1 MPTRREALGALAA
14 PLLGGMPSA
23 RATPALRA
31 LFATP
36 GAPQAIARD
45 EDFWREVQRAF
56 PCDRTLSNLN
66 NGGVSPSPAVALD
79 AQRRHLAA
87 SNEAPAWSMWRVLEP
102 RKEIV
107 RERLAREWG
116 VDPESV
122 ALVRNAS
129 EGLQICQFGFDLE
142 PGDEVLTS
150 TQDYPR
156 MRNTFRQRERR
167 EGVVLR
173 EVRLPGPEAEDALV
187 VEAFRAALSERTR
200 LMLVCHVIN
209 LNGRVLPVRELC
221 ALGREHGVPVVVDG
235 AHAFA
240 HLPFRLDE
248 LGCDYYATSL
258 HKWLAAPHGTGLLY
272 VARERIPGLW
282 PLMAAEEEQDADI
295 RKFEEIGTHPAAQTL
310 AIAEALDFHLGLGHE
325 RKYARLVHLRDRWAR
340 RLAANPRTRLHTS
353 LEPGRAGAIALV
365 EFEGLDTTALR
376 QWLWREHR
384 ILLTQITHDEL
395 NGLRVSP
402 SVYTSVEE
410 IDRFAER
417 IEHALAHGIPG

>member
-129 EGLQICQFGFDLE
+129 EGLQIIDGLAV
-142 PGDEVLTS
+142 GDVLVTAG
-150 TQDYPR
+150 QMKIY
-156 MRNTFRQRERR
+156 
-167 EGVVLR
+167 
-173 EVRLPGPEAEDALV
+173 
-187 VEAFRAALSERTR
+187 
-200 LMLVCHVIN
+200 
-209 LNGRVLPVRELC
+209 
-221 ALGREHGVPVVVDG
+221 DG
-235 AHAFA
+235 AKVNPIPAIG
-240 HLPFRLDE
+240 LP
-248 LGCDYYATSL
+248 TS
-258 HKWLAAPHGTGLLY
+258 G
-272 VARERIPGLW
+272 
-282 PLMAAEEEQDADI
+282 
-295 RKFEEIGTHPAAQTL
+295 
-310 AIAEALDFHLGLGHE
+310 
-325 RKYARLVHLRDRWAR
+325 
-340 RLAANPRTRLHTS
+340 
-353 LEPGRAGAIALV
+353 GR
-365 EFEGLDTTALR
+365 
-376 QWLWREHR
+376 
-384 ILLTQITHDEL
+384 
-395 NGLRVSP
+395 P
-402 SVYTSVEE
+402 
-410 IDRFAER
+410 
-417 IEHALAHGIPG
+417 